1 MILMEKTNQTKFSL
15 ADQVR
20 IFKGIVGFGKPHWL
34 PFTLS
39 FVATAVVAGI
49 SAYLPIVIQR
59 YLDQVLATNS
69 ATLPVTIQV
78 AAFYFGLTLLKV
90 VVYYFRDFTFKLTA
104 EKSVADMR
112 NTLYKKVVHLGM
124 RYFDQTPNGSVVS
137 RVTNDTET
145 IKEFWQ
151 VFLSFFD
158 GLLNIVAITYAMF
171 TLDAGL
177 ALVFMA
183 FVPVML
189 VLIYIYQRQSTYVY
203 GRMRVALST
212 LNAKLSESI
221 SGMNIIQ
228 NYGQQDRLI
237 QEFDDVNQTY
247 VRARVGMFKM
257 NALLLQP
264 AINLLEAIALV
275 LVLYIFG
282 FQDLQGVAI
291 NVGVVYAFTS
301 YAKSFFQPMGQ
312 MMDSLSIFQDGMVS
326 GSRVLDLLNSQEMA
340 PVSNKDASGKVTDGH
355 IQIKGLSFSYDG
367 KKQVLHDI
375 NIDIQPGQ
383 TVAFVGQTG
392 SGKSSI
398 INVLMRFYE
407 FNQGEI
413 LIDGQSIKDIPV
425 TQLREDIGLVLQD
438 SFMFYGNIADNI
450 RLHGDY
456 SIDMVKAAAQ
466 FVKADA
472 FIESLED
479 GYHAKVIEGGAAF
492 STGQKQLLSFARSIL
507 REPKILVLDEATANI
522 DTETEQKIQSGLANM
537 RLGRTT
543 IIIAHRLSTIKDA
556 DQIIVLKN
564 GQIIEHGNHD
574 DLIGQGGTYYN
585 MYQLQTYSDAHQ
597 DLGEG
602 ETDDL

>member
-1 MILMEKTNQTKFSL
+1 MEKTNQTKFSL

-90 VVYYFRDFTFKLTA
+90 AVYYFRDFTFKLTA

-124 RYFDQTPNGSVVS
+124 RYFDQIPNGSVVS

-438 SFMFYGNIADNI
+438 SFMFYGNIANNI

>member
-1 MILMEKTNQTKFSL
+1 
-15 ADQVR
+15 
-20 IFKGIVGFGKPHWL
+20 
-34 PFTLS
+34 
-39 FVATAVVAGI
+39 
-49 SAYLPIVIQR
+49 
-59 YLDQVLATNS
+59 
-69 ATLPVTIQV
+69 
-78 AAFYFGLTLLKV
+78 
-90 VVYYFRDFTFKLTA
+90 
-104 EKSVADMR
+104 MR
-112 NTLYKKVVHLGM
+112 NTLYHKVVHLGM

-158 GLLNIVAITYAMF
+158 GLLNIVAISYAMF

-177 ALVFMA
+177 AWIFIA
-183 FVPVML
+183 FIPVML
-189 VLIYIYQRQSTYVY
+189 ILIYIYQRKSTVIY

-221 SGMNIIQ
+221 TGMNIIQ
-228 NYGQQDRLI
+228 NFGQQKRLMA
-237 QEFDDVNQTY
+237 EFDEVNQTY
-247 VRARVGMFKM
+247 VKARVGMFRM
-257 NALLLQP
+257 NALLLMP
-264 AINLLEAIALV
+264 AINLIEAIALV
-275 LVLYIFG
+275 IVLYIFG
-282 FQDLQGVAI
+282 IQDLQGLAI

-301 YAKSFFQPMGQ
+301 YATSFFKPMGQ

-326 GSRVLDLLNSQEMA
+326 GSRVLELLANEEMA
-340 PVSNKDASGKVTDGH
+340 PSENENAEGQVSEGH
-355 IQIKGLSFSYDG
+355 IQINDLSFSYDN

-375 NIDIQPGQ
+375 NLDIKPGQ

-407 FNQGEI
+407 FYKGDI
-413 LIDGQSIKDIPV
+413 MIDGQSIKDIPID
-425 TQLREDIGLVLQD
+425 QLRKDIGLVLQD
-438 SFMFYGNIADNI
+438 SFMFYGDIAENI

-456 SIDMVKAAAQ
+456 SDEMVQAAAQ
-466 FVKADA
+466 FVKADD

-492 STGQKQLLSFARSIL
+492 STGQKQLLSFARTIL
-507 REPKILVLDEATANI
+507 REPKVLILDEATANI
-522 DTETEQKIQSGLANM
+522 DTETEQKIQTGLANM

-564 GQIIEHGNHD
+564 GHIIEHGNHD
-574 DLIGQGGTYYN
+574 NLIAQGGTYYN

-597 DLGEG
+597 DLNEG
-602 ETDDL
+602 DTDDI

>member
-1 MILMEKTNQTKFSL
+1 MEKTNQTKFSL

-90 VVYYFRDFTFKLTA
+90 AVYYFRDFTFKLTA

>member
-90 VVYYFRDFTFKLTA
+90 AVYYFRDFTFKLTA

-247 VRARVGMFKM
+247 VRVRVGMFKM

>member
-1 MILMEKTNQTKFSL
+1 MEKSSQTKFSL

-20 IFKGIVGFGKPHWL
+20 IFKGIIGFGKPYWL
-34 PFTLS
+34 PFALS
-39 FVATAVVAGI
+39 FVATAIVAAI
-49 SAYLPIVIQR
+49 SAYLPIIIQR
-59 YLDQVLATNS
+59 YLDEVLGTNS
-69 ATLPVTIQV
+69 ATLQVTIQV

-90 VVYYFRDFTFKLTA
+90 AVYYFRDFTFKLTA
-104 EKSVADMR
+104 EKTVANMR
-112 NTLYKKVVHLGM
+112 NTVYQKVVHLGM

-183 FVPVML
+183 FVPVMFI
-189 VLIYIYQRQSTYVY
+189 LIYIYQRQSTFIY

-228 NYGQQDRLI
+228 NYGQQKRI
-237 QEFDDVNQTY
+237 MQEFDDVNQTY

-326 GSRVLDLLNSQEMA
+326 GSRVLALLDNPEMA
-340 PVSNKDASGKVTDGH
+340 PVSNPGAAGKVSEGH
-355 IQIKGLSFSYDG
+355 IQIKDLSFSYDE

-375 NIDIQPGQ
+375 NIDIKPGQ

-407 FNQGEI
+407 FNQGDI
-413 LIDGQSIKDIPV
+413 LIDGQSIKDIPI

-438 SFMFYGNIADNI
+438 SFMFYGDIAENIL
-450 RLHGDY
+450 LHGDY
-456 SIDMVKAAAQ
+456 SDDMVRAAAQ
-466 FVKADA
+466 FVKADD
-472 FIESLED
+472 FIESLDD

-564 GQIIEHGNHD
+564 GHIIEHGNHD
-574 DLIGQGGTYYN
+574 DLIAQGGTYYN

-597 DLGEG
+597 DIDEG

>member
-1 MILMEKTNQTKFSL
+1 MEKSSPTKFSL

-20 IFKGIVGFGKPHWL
+20 IFKGIIGFGKPYWL
-34 PFTLS
+34 PFALS
-39 FVATAVVAGI
+39 FVATAIVAAI
-49 SAYLPIVIQR
+49 SAYLPIIIQR
-59 YLDQVLATNS
+59 YLDEVLGTNS
-69 ATLPVTIQV
+69 ATLQVTIQV

-90 VVYYFRDFTFKLTA
+90 AVYYFRDFTFKLTA
-104 EKSVADMR
+104 EKTVANMR
-112 NTLYKKVVHLGM
+112 NTIYQKVVHLGM

-177 ALVFMA
+177 ALVFMG

-189 VLIYIYQRQSTYVY
+189 ILIYIYQRQSTFIY

-228 NYGQQDRLI
+228 NYGQQDRLM

-326 GSRVLDLLNSQEMA
+326 GSRVLALLDNPEMA
-340 PVSNKDASGKVTDGH
+340 PVSNPGADGKVSEGH
-355 IQIKGLSFSYDG
+355 IQIKDLSFSYDE

-375 NIDIQPGQ
+375 NIDIKPGQ

-407 FNQGEI
+407 FSQGDI
-413 LIDGQSIKDIPV
+413 LIDGQSIKDIPI

-438 SFMFYGNIADNI
+438 SFMFYGDIAENI

-456 SIDMVKAAAQ
+456 SADMVKAAAQ
-466 FVKADA
+466 FVKADD
-472 FIESLED
+472 FIESLDD

-564 GQIIEHGNHD
+564 GHIIEHGNHD
-574 DLIGQGGTYYN
+574 DLIAQGGTYYN

-597 DLGEG
+597 DIDEG

>member
-1 MILMEKTNQTKFSL
+1 MEKTNQTKFSL

>member
-1 MILMEKTNQTKFSL
+1 MEKTNQTKFSL

-90 VVYYFRDFTFKLTA
+90 AVYYFRDFTFKLTA

-124 RYFDQTPNGSVVS
+124 RYFDQIPNGSVVS

>member
-1 MILMEKTNQTKFSL
+1 MEKSSPTKFSL

-20 IFKGIVGFGKPHWL
+20 IFKGIIGFGKPHWL
-34 PFTLS
+34 PFALS
-39 FVATAVVAGI
+39 FVATAIVAAI
-49 SAYLPIVIQR
+49 SAYLPIIIQR
-59 YLDQVLATNS
+59 YLDEVLGTNS
-69 ATLPVTIQV
+69 ATLQVTIQV

-90 VVYYFRDFTFKLTA
+90 AVYYFRDFTFKLTA
-104 EKSVADMR
+104 EKTVANMR
-112 NTLYKKVVHLGM
+112 NTIYQKVVHLGM

-177 ALVFMA
+177 ALVFMG

-189 VLIYIYQRQSTYVY
+189 ILIYIYQRQSTFIY

-228 NYGQQDRLI
+228 NYGQQKRI
-237 QEFDDVNQTY
+237 MQEFDDVNQTY

-326 GSRVLDLLNSQEMA
+326 GSRVLALLDNPEMA
-340 PVSNKDASGKVTDGH
+340 PVSNPGAAGKVSEGH
-355 IQIKGLSFSYDG
+355 IQIKDLSFSYDE

-375 NIDIQPGQ
+375 NIDIKPGQ

-407 FNQGEI
+407 FNQGDI
-413 LIDGQSIKDIPV
+413 LIDGQSIKDIPLK
-425 TQLREDIGLVLQD
+425 QLREDIGLVLQD
-438 SFMFYGNIADNI
+438 SFMFYGDIAENI

-456 SIDMVKAAAQ
+456 YDDMVRAAAQ
-466 FVKADA
+466 FVKADD
-472 FIESLED
+472 FIESLDD

-564 GQIIEHGNHD
+564 GHIIEHGNHD
-574 DLIGQGGTYYN
+574 DLIAQGGTYYN

-597 DLGEG
+597 DIDEG

>member
-1 MILMEKTNQTKFSL
+1 MEKTNQTKFSL

-90 VVYYFRDFTFKLTA
+90 AVYYFRDFTFKLTA

-124 RYFDQTPNGSVVS
+124 RYFDQIPNGSVVS

-456 SIDMVKAAAQ
+456 SIDMVKAATQ

-522 DTETEQKIQSGLANM
+522 DTETEQKIQSGLSNM

-543 IIIAHRLSTIKDA
+543 IIIAHRLSTIKYA

>member
-1 MILMEKTNQTKFSL
+1 MEKTNQTKFSL

-90 VVYYFRDFTFKLTA
+90 AVYYFRDFTFKLTA

-124 RYFDQTPNGSVVS
+124 RYFDQIPNGSGVS

>member
-1 MILMEKTNQTKFSL
+1 MEKTNQTKFSL

-90 VVYYFRDFTFKLTA
+90 AVYYFRDFTFKLTA

-398 INVLMRFYE
+398 INVMMRFYE

>member
-1 MILMEKTNQTKFSL
+1 MEKSSQTKFSL

-20 IFKGIVGFGKPHWL
+20 IFKGIIGFGKPYWL
-34 PFTLS
+34 PFALS
-39 FVATAVVAGI
+39 FVATAIVAAI
-49 SAYLPIVIQR
+49 SAYLPIIIQR
-59 YLDQVLATNS
+59 YLDEVLGTNS
-69 ATLPVTIQV
+69 ATLQVTIQV

-90 VVYYFRDFTFKLTA
+90 AVYYFRDFTFKLTA
-104 EKSVADMR
+104 EKTVANMR
-112 NTLYKKVVHLGM
+112 NTVYQKVVHLGM

-158 GLLNIVAITYAMF
+158 GLMNIVAITYAMF

-189 VLIYIYQRQSTYVY
+189 ILIYIYQRQSTFIY

-228 NYGQQDRLI
+228 NYGQQNRI
-237 QEFDDVNQTY
+237 MQEFDDVNQTY

-264 AINLLEAIALV
+264 AINLLEAIAMV

-326 GSRVLDLLNSQEMA
+326 GSRVLALLDNPEMA
-340 PVSNKDASGKVTDGH
+340 PVSNPGAAGKVSEGH
-355 IQIKGLSFSYDG
+355 IQIKDLSFSYDE
-367 KKQVLHDI
+367 KKQVLHNI
-375 NIDIQPGQ
+375 NIDIKPGQ

-407 FNQGEI
+407 FNQGDI
-413 LIDGQSIKDIPV
+413 LIDGQSIKDIPI

-438 SFMFYGNIADNI
+438 SFMFYGDIAENI

-456 SIDMVKAAAQ
+456 SGDMVRAAAQ
-466 FVKADA
+466 FVKADD

-564 GQIIEHGNHD
+564 GHIIEHGNHD
-574 DLIGQGGTYYN
+574 DLIAQGGTYYN

-597 DLGEG
+597 DTDEG

>member
-1 MILMEKTNQTKFSL
+1 MEKSSQTKFSL

-20 IFKGIVGFGKPHWL
+20 IFKGIIGFDKPYWL
-34 PFTLS
+34 PFALS
-39 FVATAVVAGI
+39 FVATAIVAAI
-49 SAYLPIVIQR
+49 SAYLPIIIQR
-59 YLDQVLATNS
+59 YLDEVLGTNS
-69 ATLPVTIQV
+69 ATLQVTIQV

-90 VVYYFRDFTFKLTA
+90 AVYYFRDFTFKLTA
-104 EKSVADMR
+104 EKTVANMR
-112 NTLYKKVVHLGM
+112 NTVYQKVVHLGM

-183 FVPVML
+183 FVPVMFI
-189 VLIYIYQRQSTYVY
+189 LIYIYQRQSTFIY

-228 NYGQQDRLI
+228 NYGQQKRI
-237 QEFDDVNQTY
+237 MQEFDDVNQTY

-326 GSRVLDLLNSQEMA
+326 GSRVLALLDNPEMA
-340 PVSNKDASGKVTDGH
+340 PVSNPGAAGKVSEGH
-355 IQIKGLSFSYDG
+355 IQIKDLSFSYDE
-367 KKQVLHDI
+367 KKQVLHNI
-375 NIDIQPGQ
+375 NIDIKPGQ

-407 FNQGEI
+407 FNQGDI
-413 LIDGQSIKDIPV
+413 LIDGQSIKDIPI

-438 SFMFYGNIADNI
+438 SFMFYGDIAENI
-450 RLHGDY
+450 RLHGDC
-456 SIDMVKAAAQ
+456 SDDMVRAAAQ
-466 FVKADA
+466 FVKADD

-564 GQIIEHGNHD
+564 GHIIEHGNHD
-574 DLIGQGGTYYN
+574 DLIAQGGTYYN

-597 DLGEG
+597 DTDEG

>member
-1 MILMEKTNQTKFSL
+1 MEKTNQTKFSL

-90 VVYYFRDFTFKLTA
+90 AVYYFRDLTFKLTA

>member
-1 MILMEKTNQTKFSL
+1 MEKSSQTKFSL

-20 IFKGIVGFGKPHWL
+20 IFKGIIGFGKPYWL
-34 PFTLS
+34 PFALS
-39 FVATAVVAGI
+39 FVATAIVAAI
-49 SAYLPIVIQR
+49 SAYLPIIIQR
-59 YLDQVLATNS
+59 YLDEVLGTNS
-69 ATLPVTIQV
+69 ATLQVTIQV

-90 VVYYFRDFTFKLTA
+90 AVYYFRDFTFKLTA
-104 EKSVADMR
+104 EKTVANMR
-112 NTLYKKVVHLGM
+112 NTIYQKVVHLGM

-177 ALVFMA
+177 ALVFMG

-189 VLIYIYQRQSTYVY
+189 ILIYIYQRQSTFIY

-228 NYGQQDRLI
+228 NYGQQKRI
-237 QEFDDVNQTY
+237 MQEFDDVNQTY

-326 GSRVLDLLNSQEMA
+326 GSRVLALLDNPEMA
-340 PVSNKDASGKVTDGH
+340 PVSNPGADGKVSEGH
-355 IQIKGLSFSYDG
+355 IQIKDLSFSYDE

-375 NIDIQPGQ
+375 NIDIKPGQ

-407 FNQGEI
+407 FNQGDI
-413 LIDGQSIKDIPV
+413 LIDGQSIKDIPL

-438 SFMFYGNIADNI
+438 SFMFYGDIAGNI

-456 SIDMVKAAAQ
+456 SDDMVKAAAQ
-466 FVKADA
+466 FVKADD
-472 FIESLED
+472 FIESLDD

-564 GQIIEHGNHD
+564 GHIIEHGNHD
-574 DLIGQGGTYYN
+574 DLIAQGGTYYN

-597 DLGEG
+597 DIDEG

>member
-1 MILMEKTNQTKFSL
+1 MEKSSQTKFSL

-20 IFKGIVGFGKPHWL
+20 IFKGIIGFGKPYWL
-34 PFTLS
+34 PFALS
-39 FVATAVVAGI
+39 FVATAIVAAI
-49 SAYLPIVIQR
+49 SAYLPIIIQR
-59 YLDQVLATNS
+59 YLDEVLGTNS
-69 ATLPVTIQV
+69 ATLQVTIQV

-90 VVYYFRDFTFKLTA
+90 AVYYFRDFTFKLTA
-104 EKSVADMR
+104 EKTVANMR
-112 NTLYKKVVHLGM
+112 NTVYQKVVHLGM

-189 VLIYIYQRQSTYVY
+189 ILIYIYQRQSTFIY

-228 NYGQQDRLI
+228 NYGQQNRLM

-326 GSRVLDLLNSQEMA
+326 GSRVLALMDNPEMA
-340 PVSNKDASGKVTDGH
+340 PVSNPGAAGKVSEGH
-355 IQIKGLSFSYDG
+355 IQIKDLSFSYDE

-375 NIDIQPGQ
+375 NIDIKPGQ

-407 FNQGEI
+407 FNQGDI
-413 LIDGQSIKDIPV
+413 LIDGQSIKDIPLK
-425 TQLREDIGLVLQD
+425 QLREDIGLVLQD
-438 SFMFYGNIADNI
+438 SFMFYGDIAENI

-456 SIDMVKAAAQ
+456 SDDMVRAAAQ
-466 FVKADA
+466 FVKADD
-472 FIESLED
+472 FIESLDD

-564 GQIIEHGNHD
+564 GHIIEHGNHD
-574 DLIGQGGTYYN
+574 DLIAQGGTYYN

-597 DLGEG
+597 DIDEG